1 MMKCVLFTLGNTH
14 AACTERV
21 DALEHA
27 YRASACTAFLTAG
40 VAQSSVWK
48 TPVKIIPTLA
58 NAAVSGSPFWMSDAV
73 PTP

>member
-1 MMKCVLFTLGNTH
+1 MMCSVYTWYCTH